1 MSELTGQTY
10 DTIYRLCE
18 QGDAPADD
26 GQYGTRR

>member
-1 MSELTGQTY
+1 MSELTDQTY

-18 QGDAPADD
+18 HDDAPADD